1 MDAVLQHLIIW
12 PTRESLWKTMP
23 QCFHSFGK
31 DVAVIVDC
39 FEVFIERPS
48 NLLAQAVTWS
58 SACYN
63 TTRYR
68 VICVRS
74 LGRPC

>member
-1 MDAVLQHLIIW
+1 MENHATVL
-12 PTRESLWKTMP
+12 SD
-23 QCFHSFGK
+23 SFGK
-31 DVAVIVDC
+31 DVTIIVDC

-58 SACYN
+58 SYKHHNTIKILLGN